1 MKFWL
6 VLKLEISSRVLMSIL
21 KDFGL
26 FLEDL
31 LGLASTGT
39 RDYRIGSNFWKF
51 YLIRTGFRFG
61 ELVCLVKV
69 FRLFR
74 LEWIV
79 LGVQTMDTG
88 GRCTN
93 ILSLAGPACLWCL
106 VEDYIFAMV
115 KYLSFHNSSSFALKI
130 LLNVNGKATVW
141 HTSCWH
147 RTQTQS
153 KLQHQVLEY

>member
-1 MKFWL
+1 MIFWL

-31 LGLASTGT
+31 LGPAG
-39 RDYRIGSNFWKF
+39 DYCIGSNFWKF

-79 LGVQTMDTG
+79 LGVQTVDTG
-88 GRCTN
+88 GKYMYN
-93 ILSLAGPACLWCL
+93 ILSLAGASVFVMPC
-106 VEDYIFAMV
+106 
-115 KYLSFHNSSSFALKI
+115 
-130 LLNVNGKATVW
+130 
-141 HTSCWH
+141 
-147 RTQTQS
+147 
-153 KLQHQVLEY
+153 

>member
-31 LGLASTGT
+31 LGPASTGT

-93 ILSLAGPACLWCL
+93 ILSLAGAGVFVMPC
-106 VEDYIFAMV
+106 
-115 KYLSFHNSSSFALKI
+115 
-130 LLNVNGKATVW
+130 
-141 HTSCWH
+141 
-147 RTQTQS
+147 
-153 KLQHQVLEY
+153 